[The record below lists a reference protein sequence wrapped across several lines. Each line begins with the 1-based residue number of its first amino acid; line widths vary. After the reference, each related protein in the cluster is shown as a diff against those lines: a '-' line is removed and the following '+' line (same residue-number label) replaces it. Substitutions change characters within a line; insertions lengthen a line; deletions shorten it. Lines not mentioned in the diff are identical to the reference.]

1 MKIAYCV
8 QDYTKAGGIERYLR
22 VLSGI
27 LSSQGHEVHIFTSRL
42 PDTGNTHI
50 NFHHISIARF
60 LPFFMRFYLFGYK
73 VKRELSKSQFDI
85 IHSQGSDCLVHN
97 VLTAHSCHK
106 DWVEMSKKYSLW
118 ERMKKA
124 LNPIHRLVLN
134 REKYNYSAGNYKSII
149 TVSNNVK
156 NEIMN
161 YYHVQEKN
169 ITVIYPG
176 VNLKEFGAENT
187 KQWRNPFRERYHIA
201 ENEIIVLFVSNEF
214 RRKGLASLIEAL
226 SILKNN
232 NIRLFVVGSGV
243 ERPYRTLANKLGVK
257 TVFIPRTE
265 HVNRYYAMSDIF
277 VLPTK
282 HEAFGMVITEAMA
295 AGLPVIVS
303 RQAGASELINDER
316 CLINNC
322 LDSREIADKIAFF
335 VGNAALRIETG
346 ENLRDQIKKYTWE
359 NTAAAVMKVYEH
371 ISKHNC
377 IN

>member
-1 MKIAYCV
+1 
-8 QDYTKAGGIERYLR
+8 
-22 VLSGI
+22 
-27 LSSQGHEVHIFTSRL
+27 
-42 PDTGNTHI
+42 
-50 NFHHISIARF
+50 
-60 LPFFMRFYLFGYK
+60 
-73 VKRELSKSQFDI
+73 
-85 IHSQGSDCLVHN
+85 
-97 VLTAHSCHK
+97 
-106 DWVEMSKKYSLW
+106 MSKKYSLW